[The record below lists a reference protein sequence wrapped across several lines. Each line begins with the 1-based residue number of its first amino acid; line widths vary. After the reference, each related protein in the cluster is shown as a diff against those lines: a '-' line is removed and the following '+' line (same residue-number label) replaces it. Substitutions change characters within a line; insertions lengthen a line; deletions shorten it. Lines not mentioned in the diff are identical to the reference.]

1 MSILNIHKNN
11 GIGIGTSAVQGSR
24 LNFNEVIVTGVP
36 ETGLS
41 VMDGPAASYN
51 TIGTAY
57 NGDIFPVIEL
67 SLDNWFH
74 IQYTDLEDGWVS
86 GDGVEYNTCNTPC
99 LSINENWIINGLY
112 PIGSIYLTTSSINPS
127 NYFGGVWEPWG
138 SGRVPVGVDANN
150 TNFNTVEKTGGAA
163 THTLTAGQLPKISGA
178 FRKRAVGTSYND
190 ILGASG
196 AFSLS
201 DNSNKANSLNTS
213 GNSIKTETLTM
224 SFGNNEAHNNL
235 QPYIT
240 CYMWKRVG

>member
-57 NGDIFPVIEL
+57 NGDVFSVIEL

-99 LSINENWIINGLY
+99 ISINENWIINGLY

-138 SGRVPVGVDANN
+138 SGRVPVGVDTNN
-150 TNFNTVEKTGGAA
+150 TNFNEVEKTGGAA
-163 THTLTAGQLPKISGA
+163 THTLTAAQMPVHRHAIARTNTSSSETGACFSYNGSSTKRTWGANSGYSGGS
-178 FRKRAVGTSYND
+178 GTSATTA
-190 ILGASG
+190 G
-196 AFSLS
+196 
-201 DNSNKANSLNTS
+201 T
-213 GNSIKTETLTM
+213 TQP
-224 SFGNNEAHNNL
+224 HNNL

>member
-24 LNFNEVIVTGVP
+24 LNFNEVIVTGMP
-36 ETGLS
+36 ETGLN
-41 VMDGPAASYN
+41 VRNGPATSYDI
-51 TIGTAY
+51 IGTAH
-57 NGDIFPVIEL
+57 NGDVFSVIEL

-138 SGRVPVGVDANN
+138 SGRVPVGVNADD
-150 TNFNTVEKTGGAA
+150 TSFNTVEKTGGAK
-163 THTLTAGQLPKISGA
+163 TVTLTTSQMPPHRHKVRVASSSGSYSSGSS
-178 FRKRAVGTSYND
+178 FTYTTSKY
-190 ILGASG
+190 
-196 AFSLS
+196 
-201 DNSNKANSLNTS
+201 
-213 GNSIKTETLTM
+213 
-224 SFGNNEAHNNL
+224 SFGGSGLTGFTGGSGGDSEAQEGTTQAHNNL